1 LALLKIRRLGVLSLW
16 SAGTSQRRKNKRL
29 WNNWRR
35 RDIMMRMMKTINVK
49 TKNPSLIAM
58 VIQKSKSI
66 KMTTRAVRKSWS
78 LQIKRKM
85 RQRIS

>member
-1 LALLKIRRLGVLSLW
+1 
-16 SAGTSQRRKNKRL
+16 
-29 WNNWRR
+29 
-35 RDIMMRMMKTINVK
+35 MMRMMKTITVK

-66 KMTTRAVRKSWS
+66 KMTTRAVRKSRS